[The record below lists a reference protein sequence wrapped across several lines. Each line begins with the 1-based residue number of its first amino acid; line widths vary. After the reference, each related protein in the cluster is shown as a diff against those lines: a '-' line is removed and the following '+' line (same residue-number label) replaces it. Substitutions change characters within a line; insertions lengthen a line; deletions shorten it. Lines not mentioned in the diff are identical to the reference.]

1 LLCFLFRNKPVDTG
15 KIVNGTDKVRLSD
28 VFLPASK
35 CTSKFTI
42 LTYLYMLPLLMFAIF
57 RLMKVFNVAYHYAD
71 IKAFYNIALHIPD
84 VRFYDNYKYYN
95 NNVLSPKFFKWS

>member
-1 LLCFLFRNKPVDTG
+1 MFRDKPIGT
-15 KIVNGTDKVRLSD
+15 VNGTDKVRLSD

-57 RLMKVFNVAYHYAD
+57 RLMKVFNVAYYYAD
-71 IKAFYNIALHIPD
+71 IKAFYNVALHIPD
-84 VRFYDNYKYYN
+84 VRY
-95 NNVLSPKFFKWS
+95 